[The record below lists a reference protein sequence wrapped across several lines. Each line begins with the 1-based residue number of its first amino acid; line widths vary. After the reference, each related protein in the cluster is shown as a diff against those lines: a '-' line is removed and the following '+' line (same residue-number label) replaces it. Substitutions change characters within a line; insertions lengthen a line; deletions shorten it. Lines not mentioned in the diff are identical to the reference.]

1 MSGLTGIGR
10 KFFSIYPGKRL
21 NLKERSEKMEF
32 SQQISEAKKLHKTI
46 EENCAGMSLEQ
57 YLRKILNFTKAQI
70 RSMKFRPEGLMVNG
84 QRARV
89 TQVLRAEDELA
100 VQLEEEK
107 EASGHLV
114 PTEGRLE
121 ILYED
126 ADLIALWKES
136 GLVVHPSHGH
146 YQDTLSNRLHGY
158 FQRKGEQVTI
168 RSIGRLD
175 RDTSGIV
182 VFAKNQVAAARL
194 WKQKEEGIFWKEYL
208 AVCEGV
214 ISQRSVGCAQEAG
227 LGKLA
232 GCSQEAAWHT
242 IHAPIGK
249 QDGALLKMCVRQDGL
264 PAVTHYQVI
273 RQISSAVPAYQ
284 MTRRD
289 ISSEVPAYQLICQD
303 AGSMLQPVQVLCQD
317 RTYTLLRVRIDTG
330 RTHQIRVHMA
340 SIGHP
345 LVGDILYNPAC
356 RREENYNEKKYR
368 ISGKSEAECVYN
380 ISSGKELQFTGRDQ
394 NLQLCAWRA
403 ELQQPF
409 TGERIHLNAERI
421 ISF

>member
-1 MSGLTGIGR
+1 MHTGQR
-10 KFFSIYPGKRL
+10 
-21 NLKERSEKMEF
+21 EKDR
-32 SQQISEAKKLHKTI
+32 KKLYKTI
-46 EENCAGMSLEQ
+46 EEDCAGMSLEQ
-57 YLRKILNFTKAQI
+57 YLLQYLKFTKSQI

-89 TQVLRAEDELA
+89 TQILRAKDELA
-100 VQLEEEK
+100 VKLEDEK
-107 EASGHLV
+107 EASVHLV
-114 PTEGRLE
+114 PTEGKLE

-208 AVCEGV
+208 AVCEGL
-214 ISQRSVGCAQEAG
+214 ISQRSVGCSQEAG
-227 LGKLA
+227 LGKTA
-232 GCSQEAAWHT
+232 SCSQEADWHT
-242 IHAPIGK
+242 IHAPIGR
-249 QDGALLKMCVRQDGL
+249 QDGALMKMCVRQDGV

-273 RQISSAVPAYQ
+273 RRISSAVPFCQ
-284 MTRRD
+284 LPCRETDSEVPSCQLPCRE
-289 ISSEVPAYQLICQD
+289 ISSEIPASQSICQD
-303 AGSMLQPVQVLCQD
+303 PGSMLHRVQTPGQD
-317 RTYTLLRVRIDTG
+317 RAYTLVRVRIETG

-345 LVGDILYNPAC
+345 LAGDILYNPAC
-356 RREENYNEKKYR
+356 REDNDNDKKCP
-368 ISGKSEAECVYN
+368 ISGRN
-380 ISSGKELQFTGRDQ
+380 Q

-409 TGERIHLNAERI
+409 TGERILL
-421 ISF
+421 SFYMQTRN